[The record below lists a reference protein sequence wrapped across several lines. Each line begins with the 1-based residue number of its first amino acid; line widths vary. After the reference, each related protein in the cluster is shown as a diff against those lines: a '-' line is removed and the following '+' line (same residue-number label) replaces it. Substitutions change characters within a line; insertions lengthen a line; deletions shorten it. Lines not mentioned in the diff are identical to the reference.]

1 MGILKKVSVALSV
14 WMVVAFIIMGLTIPA
29 DVNAKASAKFTDSLT
44 KCVDGDTAHFK
55 KAGYSRFLYVD
66 TPESTKKI
74 EPYGKT
80 ASQYTC
86 TKLKKAKKIQLQYDG
101 ARKDKYGRTLVWVWV
116 DGQLLQELLVKKG
129 YVKKFYD
136 YGTYSYESKLVHL
149 QAIVKKKKKG
159 LWSGKKEPSV
169 AKTSSA
175 KKKKPATTKK
185 TNFKNCTELRKY
197 YPHGVSKSHPAYQS
211 KMDRDHDGW
220 ACER

>member
-1 MGILKKVSVALSV
+1 MDILKKVSVALSV
-14 WMVVAFIIMGLTIPA
+14 WMVVAFIIMWLTIPA

-74 EPYGKT
+74 EPY
-80 ASQYTC
+80 
-86 TKLKKAKKIQLQYDG
+86 
-101 ARKDKYGRTLVWVWV
+101 
-116 DGQLLQELLVKKG
+116 
-129 YVKKFYD
+129 VKKFYD

-169 AKTSSA
+169 AKTSSS